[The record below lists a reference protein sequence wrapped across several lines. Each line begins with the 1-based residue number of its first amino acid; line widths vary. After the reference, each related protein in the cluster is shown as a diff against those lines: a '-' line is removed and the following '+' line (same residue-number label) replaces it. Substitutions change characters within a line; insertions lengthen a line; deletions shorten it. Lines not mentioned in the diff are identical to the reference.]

1 MIGSARPK
9 SCLEIGH
16 KVVEVAERSS
26 HKTVEITKMETKA
39 LEQVHLTEMGGAPK
53 VVILLLGAAAHH
65 AFMVQ
70 LDQMDRGSKLLPD
83 RPTRP
88 HILSITEIETDQ
100 P

>member
-1 MIGSARPK
+1 
-9 SCLEIGH
+9 
-16 KVVEVAERSS
+16 
-26 HKTVEITKMETKA
+26 
-39 LEQVHLTEMGGAPK
+39 MGGAPK

-88 HILSITEIETDQ
+88 HIQASRRLRPTNRDRAPQTPRGVPGLLLLAALLLRPAIQ
-100 P
+100 

>member
-1 MIGSARPK
+1 
-9 SCLEIGH
+9 
-16 KVVEVAERSS
+16 
-26 HKTVEITKMETKA
+26 
-39 LEQVHLTEMGGAPK
+39 MGGAPK